1 MKKSLKGMLAAVFS
15 VTVLC
20 TSMVSMG
27 VGATVNRYSTISPY
41 CSGSRVYFG
50 VTVTNTSGYVS
61 SFNYS
66 GLLYNNVT
74 GALIGS
80 VEGAASQ
87 YAIGNGVT
95 VSLIGSKAYDA
106 LPDQTRCE
114 NHVSAYRGSTIPA
127 SAVPYESYVSDTYF
141 NK

>member
-27 VGATVNRYSTISPY
+27 VGATVNRYSTIAPY
-41 CSGSRVYFG
+41 RSGSNVYFG
-50 VTVTNTSGYVS
+50 ATVTNTSDSIS
-61 SFNYS
+61 SFSYY
-66 GLLYNNVT
+66 GGLYNNVT
-74 GALIGS
+74 GAIFGS
-80 VEGAASQ
+80 VEGAGNQLAV
-87 YAIGNGVT
+87 GNGVT
-95 VSLIGSKAYDA
+95 VSLRGTKAYDA

-114 NHVSAYRGSTIPA
+114 NHVSVFYGYTIPT